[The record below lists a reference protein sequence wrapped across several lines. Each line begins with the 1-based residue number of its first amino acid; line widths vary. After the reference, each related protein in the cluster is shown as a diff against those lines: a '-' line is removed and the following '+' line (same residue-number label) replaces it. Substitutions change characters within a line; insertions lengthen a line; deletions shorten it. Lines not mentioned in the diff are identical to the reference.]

1 MRWISLGVIYGYGS
15 REYGCEL
22 QTSALRYSPRLLIP
36 EGIWARIWLRC
47 SIPLLWKEALIL
59 RLAAI
64 SMCLFDGKLLYLHPG
79 TSGVFLFLPIF
90 TRQILFS
97 CAFLCIVFVRF
108 LHNLYEYHIGY
119 MQTVGQNNVTH
130 GLCEVRYDF

>member
-1 MRWISLGVIYGYGS
+1 
-15 REYGCEL
+15 
-22 QTSALRYSPRLLIP
+22 
-36 EGIWARIWLRC
+36 
-47 SIPLLWKEALIL
+47 
-59 RLAAI
+59 
-64 SMCLFDGKLLYLHPG
+64 MCLFDGKLLYLHPG

-90 TRQILFS
+90 TRLILFS